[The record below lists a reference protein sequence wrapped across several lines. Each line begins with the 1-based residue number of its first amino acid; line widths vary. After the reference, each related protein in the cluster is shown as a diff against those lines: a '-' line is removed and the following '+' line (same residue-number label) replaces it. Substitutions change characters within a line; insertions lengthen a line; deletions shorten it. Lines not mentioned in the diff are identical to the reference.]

1 MTTPDAADAEAAWG
15 PGASAV
21 PGPAGAGDAVDPQAR
36 LAALLAAVRGGEVSV
51 EAALERL
58 KTLPF
63 EDLGYAKVDHHRQL
77 RNGFPEVIF
86 CEGKTAAQ
94 VLGIVAA
101 LRRDGAAV
109 LGTRAAPE
117 LAAAVAEAQPGTAYY
132 ETARC
137 FVVGGAA
144 HPAAPVGRLT
154 VVTAGTTDIP
164 VAEEAA
170 VTGAALGLEVE
181 RVFDVGVAGIQRL
194 FARLDAIR
202 AADVV
207 IVAAGMD
214 GALASV
220 VGGLVD
226 RPVIAVPT
234 SVGYGA
240 SFHGVAALLT
250 MLNSCAS
257 GVTVVN
263 IDNGFGAAYAA
274 ATMVRGLRR

>member
-1 MTTPDAADAEAAWG
+1 MTA
-15 PGASAV
+15 
-21 PGPAGAGDAVDPQAR
+21 AGAEEIPDSQAR

-51 EAALERL
+51 AAALERL

-101 LRRDGAAV
+101 LRRDGVAV

-117 LAAAVAEAQPGTAYY
+117 LAAAVAEAQPGTVYHD
-132 ETARC
+132 TARC
-137 FVVGGAA
+137 FVVDGATHPVA
-144 HPAAPVGRLT
+144 PAAGRLA